1 MQLSQIQVDA
11 TQDGKKKLSGK
22 KKDLLK
28 CFSYWHWSIRYREET
43 VLYSLMIL
51 VLTFPNHCM
60 LHTISHLKFMENNK
74 TCITAMYKQ
83 ILGIELRKEKIWYW
97 NEEHNHS

>member
-51 VLTFPNHCM
+51 VLIF
-60 LHTISHLKFMENNK
+60 
-74 TCITAMYKQ
+74 
-83 ILGIELRKEKIWYW
+83 G
-97 NEEHNHS
+97 